1 MPLTPGEVAPFFSA
15 PNPNNPRYNLSS
27 VAGRY
32 VVLAFLP
39 PLADPA
45 ADAALAAVN
54 AARSLFNDDHCCL
67 FGVLST
73 AEDFAAVRDDPPG
86 LRWLHDLDG
95 VASGPL
101 EMSGPGWV
109 VLDPTLRLLFTAP
122 LTSAA
127 EVMRRLAAL
136 PPVNDHA
143 GVTLNAPVLIAPR
156 VFEPAFCRRLID
168 IYEATGGEPSGF
180 MREIDGKTVVAMDP
194 RHKKRS
200 DVILRDE
207 ALREQIRLRIKRRL
221 TPLIQRAFQFEVTRM
236 ERYIVACYDAESGG
250 YFRPH
255 RDNTTKGTA
264 HRKFAVS
271 INLDAE
277 AHEGGD
283 LRFPEFGSRTYRPP
297 TGGAVVFSCS
307 LLHEATPVTAGKR
320 YAFLPFLYD
329 EAAAAL
335 REANNRF
342 LGEGVG
348 EYRADRPEPADQP

>member
-1 MPLTPGEVAPFFSA
+1 MPFTPGDLAPFFFA
-15 PNPNNPRYNLSS
+15 PSPNNPRYNISS

-45 ADAALAAVN
+45 AASALSAV
-54 AARSLFNDDHCCL
+54 AGARALFDDSQRCL
-67 FGVLST
+67 FGILKT
-73 AEDFAAVRDDPPG
+73 PEDFAAARDDLPG
-86 LRWLHDLDG
+86 LRWLHDIDG
-95 VASGPL
+95 VVSGPL
-101 EMSGPGWV
+101 AMPEPGWV
-109 VLDPTLRLLFTAP
+109 VLDPTLRVLFTAP
-122 LTSAA
+122 LAA
-127 EVMRRLAAL
+127 GPEVMRRLAAL
-136 PPVNDHA
+136 PLVEDHA
-143 GVTLNAPVLIAPR
+143 GTPLNAPVLIAPR

-168 IYEATGGEPSGF
+168 YYEAAGGEPSGF

-200 DVILRDE
+200 DAIIHDE
-207 ALREQIRLRIKRRL
+207 PLREQARLRIRRRL
-221 TPLIQRAFQFEVTRM
+221 TPLIQRAFQFEATRM

-283 LRFPEFGSRTYRPP
+283 LRFPEFGGRTYRPP

-307 LLHEATPVTAGKR
+307 LLHEATPVTGGKR

-329 EAAAAL
+329 NDGARL
-335 REANNRF
+335 REANNAF

-348 EYRADRPEPADQP
+348 EYRAGEPEPADQP